1 MRSEGIA
8 VDVRASNAA
17 IQAPREGIA
26 QRYAA
31 TLAAQIVQLAAG
43 VAGAGIVPRA
53 LGPAAYGDYNFL
65 LTMAATIRGFTEP
78 SVQQA
83 FFTFSAQEDR
93 TGALTR
99 LYGLWVLLQLGII
112 LALISTAAA
121 TGWSGR
127 IWPGQ
132 RTDAI
137 LLVTIVD
144 WAGFLVISLKQL
156 GDAKGLSVKP
166 QLIGA
171 ASAVTLL
178 VGLVVLSATA
188 HLTFVSYAV
197 LNIGAAAATI
207 VPLAYWL
214 LVTHRLECW
223 SGSARATARVYI
235 SRWWTYSR
243 PLILVEYYT
252 PLVGLLSTY
261 FVQAWYGSVE
271 QGQLALASR
280 WAAVVLLFTGSATGI
295 FWREVAS
302 AIGAGD
308 HARATRN
315 YVTFSQSLILITAL
329 MSMWLSIA
337 SPVLVT
343 RFAGADYTR
352 AIPVLA
358 IMAFYPLQQTFGQ
371 LNGTAFKAAGRTAE
385 YRNISIALSIPDML
399 LTYWLIAPADAIVPG
414 LDLGALGVAVRMVI
428 YGLISVQVYE
438 WRNAKYFDIPY
449 ARLLRDRLRVVGAV
463 SAGGLALWTFNRVLV
478 MTFRLDEGA
487 ALACGSLLYGTAAAW
502 YLSRTVAA
510 QSLRALIVGRRAAG
524 TDRGN

>member
-1 MRSEGIA
+1 
-8 VDVRASNAA
+8 
-17 IQAPREGIA
+17 
-26 QRYAA
+26 
-31 TLAAQIVQLAAG
+31 
-43 VAGAGIVPRA
+43 
-53 LGPAAYGDYNFL
+53 
-65 LTMAATIRGFTEP
+65 
-78 SVQQA
+78 
-83 FFTFSAQEDR
+83 
-93 TGALTR
+93 
-99 LYGLWVLLQLGII
+99 
-112 LALISTAAA
+112 
-121 TGWSGR
+121 
-127 IWPGQ
+127 
-132 RTDAI
+132 
-137 LLVTIVD
+137 
-144 WAGFLVISLKQL
+144 
-156 GDAKGLSVKP
+156 
-166 QLIGA
+166 
-171 ASAVTLL
+171 
-178 VGLVVLSATA
+178 
-188 HLTFVSYAV
+188 
-197 LNIGAAAATI
+197 
-207 VPLAYWL
+207 
-214 LVTHRLECW
+214 
-223 SGSARATARVYI
+223 
-235 SRWWTYSR
+235 
-243 PLILVEYYT
+243 
-252 PLVGLLSTY
+252 
-261 FVQAWYGSVE
+261 
-271 QGQLALASR
+271 
-280 WAAVVLLFTGSATGI
+280 
-295 FWREVAS
+295 
-302 AIGAGD
+302 
-308 HARATRN
+308 
-315 YVTFSQSLILITAL
+315 
-329 MSMWLSIA
+329 LSIA